1 MSLQRVRR
9 LYSQAMANLSER
21 HYLTPLFEPGS
32 VAVVGATEREGA
44 VGAVLVRNM
53 LEAKYRGALFG
64 VNPKHRSVH
73 GIPCF
78 GTIGKVPQRVDLAVI
93 ATPAATV
100 PEIIEQC
107 GKAGVRSAVV
117 ISAGFS
123 EVGPAG
129 AKLERTMLENARRQK
144 LRLVGPNCLG
154 LMRPELGLNAT
165 FARGAA
171 LPGSLGLVAQSGA
184 VCTAMLDWA
193 RPNKVGF
200 SSVVSLGGST
210 DVDFGEIIDYLIE
223 DPKTEHILLYIEGVR
238 SARRFVS
245 ALRAAARVKPVIVM
259 KVGRHP
265 AGSRAAVSHTGAIVG
280 LDDVFD
286 AVVKRAGVVRVTT
299 IGQMVAAAQALAV
312 HVRPQGDRLAV
323 VTNGGGPGVMAADRA
338 ADLGIALAQLAASTF
353 EALKPVLPAHWSHGN
368 PLDLIGDA
376 PAARYRAAVSAC
388 LADEGVDGVL
398 AILTPQAMTEPTA
411 AAQAVID
418 AAQGS
423 SKPVLACWMGEEQTA
438 SARRLLAGAHI
449 PVFRTPDP
457 AVEMFGHLSS
467 FYRNQRALLQTPG
480 PVAAQG
486 APDLA
491 TARVIV
497 EAALAER
504 REVLSEMESKA
515 LLAAFRIP
523 IAKTVVTRSP
533 HEAMLVAGETG
544 FPVAM
549 KIDSPE
555 ISHKSEVNGVR
566 LNIGSAQAVQE
577 AWQKIVDDAKRLRP
591 EARVNG
597 VTVEPMVRRAH
608 GRELMVGVIRDPV
621 FGPAIVFG
629 TGGTAVE
636 VHRDRAVALP
646 PLNAFLIDDMIRGTR
661 VAKLLGE
668 FRRMPPVDRAA
679 LEEVLLRVS
688 EMVCELPELA
698 ELDINPL
705 IADPS
710 GAIAVDARVVL
721 RQGAAR
727 RDRYGH
733 MAIHPY
739 PAHLVSTWQP
749 SEGPP
754 VTLRP
759 IRPEDAEMERSFVK
773 NLSAEARYFRFMD
786 TLRELTPQMLV
797 RFTQIDYD
805 REMAFVATIDEAGRE
820 TEVGV
825 ARYVANPDGESCEFA
840 LVIADGWQRMGL
852 GRRMMEQL
860 IAVAR
865 TRALRSMVG
874 HVLGENRGML
884 ALCQKLGFVVSDSA
898 EGPMVKRVSLALV
911 ET

>member
-1 MSLQRVRR
+1 
-9 LYSQAMANLSER
+9 MASLSER
-21 HYLTPLFEPGS
+21 HYLTPLFEPAS
-32 VAVVGATEREGA
+32 VAVIGATERAGA

-64 VNPKHRSVH
+64 VNPKYRAVH
-73 GIPCF
+73 GVPCY
-78 GTIGKVPQRVDLAVI
+78 GAIGKVPQRVDLAVI

-107 GKAGVRSAVV
+107 GRSGVRAAVV

-123 EVGPAG
+123 EIGPAG
-129 AKLERTMLENARRQK
+129 AKLERAMLENARRHR

-171 LPGSLGLVAQSGA
+171 LPGALGLVAQSGA

-193 RPNKVGF
+193 RPNGVGF

-223 DPKTEHILLYIEGVR
+223 DPRTEHILLYIEGVR

-286 AVVKRAGVVRVTT
+286 AVVKRAGVVRVAT
-299 IGQMVAAAQALAV
+299 IGQMVAAAQALSV
-312 HVRPQGDRLAV
+312 RVRPQGDRLAV

-338 ADLGIALAQLAASTF
+338 ADLGIPLAQLAAGTF
-353 EALKPVLPAHWSHGN
+353 EALKPALPAHWSHGN

-376 PAARYRAAVSAC
+376 DAARYRAAVSAC

-418 AAQGS
+418 AAKGS

-438 SARRLLAGAHI
+438 SARRLLAQAHI

-491 TARVIV
+491 TARAIV
-497 EAALAER
+497 DAALAER

-523 IAKTVVTRSP
+523 IAKTVVARSA
-533 HEAMLVAGETG
+533 HEAMLIAGEIG

-555 ISHKSEVNGVR
+555 ITHKSDVNGVR
-566 LNIGSAQAVQE
+566 LNVASAQAVQE
-577 AWQKIVDDAKRLRP
+577 TWQKIVDDAKRLRP
-591 EARVNG
+591 EARING

-661 VAKLLGE
+661 VARLLGE

-705 IADPS
+705 IADPQ
-710 GAIAVDARVVL
+710 GAIAVDARAVL

-739 PAHLVSTWQP
+739 PAHLVSRWQP

-759 IRPEDAEMERSFVK
+759 IRPEDAELEQAFVK
-773 NLSAEARYFRFMD
+773 NLSAETRYFRFMD
-786 TLRELTPQMLV
+786 TLRELTPQMLM

-805 REMAFVATIDEAGRE
+805 REMAFVATVDEAGRE

-840 LVIADGWQRMGL
+840 LVIADGWQRKGL
-852 GRRMMEQL
+852 GRRMMVQL
-860 IAVAR
+860 IEVAR
-865 TRALRSMVG
+865 ARDLRSMVG

-884 ALCQKLGFVVSDSA
+884 ALCQKLGFVVADSA
-898 EGPMVKRVSLALV
+898 EGPLVKRVTLALAQN
-911 ET
+911 

>member
-1 MSLQRVRR
+1 MASL
-9 LYSQAMANLSER
+9 SDR
-21 HYLTPLFEPGS
+21 HYLTPLFEPAA
-32 VAVVGATEREGA
+32 VAVIGATERAGA
-44 VGAVLVRNM
+44 VGAVLIRNM
-53 LEAKYRGALFG
+53 LEAKYRGELFA
-64 VNPKHRSVH
+64 VNPKHRSVL
-73 GIPCF
+73 GVPCF
-78 GTIGKVPQRVDLAVI
+78 SAIGKVPGRVDLAVI
-93 ATPAATV
+93 ATPAPTV
-100 PEIIEQC
+100 PDIIEQC
-107 GKAGVRSAVV
+107 GKAGVPAAVV

-123 EVGPAG
+123 EAGPAG
-129 AKLERTMLENARRQK
+129 VKLERALLENARRHK

-154 LMRPELGLNAT
+154 LMRPALGLNAT
-165 FARGAA
+165 FAHGAA
-171 LPGSLGLVAQSGA
+171 LPGALGLVAQSGA

-193 RPNKVGF
+193 RPNGIGF

-210 DVDFGEIIDYLIE
+210 DVDFGEIIDYLVADE
-223 DPKTEHILLYIEGVR
+223 ATEHILLYIEGVR

-245 ALRAAARVKPVIVM
+245 ALRAAARVKPVIVQ

-286 AVVKRAGVVRVTT
+286 AVVKRAGVVRVST
-299 IGQMVAAAQALAV
+299 IGQMVAAAQALAA
-312 HVRPQGDRLAV
+312 HVRPRGDRLAV

-338 ADLGIALAQLAASTF
+338 ADLGIPLAELAPATLA
-353 EALKPVLPAHWSHGN
+353 ALKPALPPNWSHGN

-376 PAARYRAAVSAC
+376 DAKRYRAAVAAC

-398 AILTPQAMTEPTA
+398 AILTPQAMTEPDD
-411 AAQAVID
+411 AAQAVIE
-418 AAQGS
+418 AARGS
-423 SKPVLACWMGEEQTA
+423 SKPVLACWMGDEQTA
-438 SARRLLAGAHI
+438 AARRRLALARI

-457 AVEMFGHLSS
+457 AVEVFGHVSS

-480 PVAAQG
+480 PVEAPD
-486 APDLA
+486 APDLE
-491 TARVIV
+491 TACAIV
-497 EAALAER
+497 AAALAER
-504 REVLSEMESKA
+504 REVLAEMESKA
-515 LLAAFRIP
+515 LLAAFGIP
-523 IAKTVVTRSP
+523 IARTVLARTA
-533 HEAMLVAGETG
+533 HEAVLLASETG

-549 KIDSPE
+549 KIDSPQ
-555 ISHKSEVNGVR
+555 ITHKSDVNGVR
-566 LNIGSAQAVQE
+566 LNVANAQAVQSAYQE
-577 AWQKIVDDAKRLRP
+577 IVADAKRLRP
-591 EARVNG
+591 EARIRG

-646 PLNAFLIDDMIRGTR
+646 PLNGFLIDDMIRGTR
-661 VAKLLGE
+661 VAQLLGA
-668 FRRMPPVDRAA
+668 FRHMAPVDRAA
-679 LEEVLLRVS
+679 LEQVLLRVS

-705 IADPS
+705 IADAS

-721 RQGAAR
+721 RPGAAQ
-727 RDRYGH
+727 RDRYAH

-749 SEGPP
+749 REGPK

-759 IRPEDAEMERSFVK
+759 IRPEDAEMEQAFVK
-773 NLSAEARYFRFMD
+773 RLSAETRYFRFMD

-805 REMAFVATIDEAGRE
+805 REMAFVATAPEDGRE

-840 LVIADGWQRMGL
+840 VVIADGWQRRGL

-860 IAVAR
+860 IGVAR
-865 TRALRSMVG
+865 ARGLRAMVG
-874 HVLGENRGML
+874 HVLAENRGML
-884 ALCQKLGFVVSDSA
+884 QLCQKLGFAVGDSA
-898 EGPMVKRVSLALV
+898 EGPVVKRVTLALAAA
-911 ET
+911 

>member
-1 MSLQRVRR
+1 M
-9 LYSQAMANLSER
+9 
-21 HYLTPLFEPGS
+21 
-32 VAVVGATEREGA
+32 
-44 VGAVLVRNM
+44 
-53 LEAKYRGALFG
+53 
-64 VNPKHRSVH
+64 
-73 GIPCF
+73 
-78 GTIGKVPQRVDLAVI
+78 I
-93 ATPAATV
+93 ATPAPTV
-100 PEIIEQC
+100 PEIVEQC

-123 EVGPAG
+123 EAGPAG
-129 AKLERTMLENARRQK
+129 AKLERALLENARRHK

-154 LMRPELGLNAT
+154 LMRPDLGLNAT
-165 FARGAA
+165 FARGTA

-286 AVVKRAGVVRVTT
+286 AVVKRAGVVRVHT
-299 IGQMVAAAQALAV
+299 IGQMVAAAQALAA

-338 ADLGIALAQLAASTF
+338 ADLGIPLAQLSAATI
-353 EALKPVLPAHWSHGN
+353 ETLKPALPANWSHGN

-376 PAARYRAAVSAC
+376 DAGRYRIAVSAC
-388 LADEGVDGVL
+388 LADDNVDGVL
-398 AILTPQAMTEPTA
+398 AILTPQAMTEPA
-411 AAQAVID
+411 SAAQAVIEAAKD
-418 AAQGS
+418 AT
-423 SKPVLACWMGEEQTA
+423 KPVLACWMGEEQTA
-438 SARRLLAGAHI
+438 AARRLLAQARI

-457 AVEMFGHLSS
+457 AVEMFGHLSA

-486 APDLA
+486 APDLD

-497 EAALAER
+497 DAALAER
-504 REVLSEMESKA
+504 RSVLSEMESKA

-523 IAKTVVTRSP
+523 IAKTVVTRSA
-533 HEAMLVAGETG
+533 HEAMLVAGELG

-549 KIDSPE
+549 KIDSPQ
-555 ISHKSEVNGVR
+555 ITHKSDVNGVR
-566 LNIGSAQAVQE
+566 LNVANAQAVQ
-577 AWQKIVDDAKRLRP
+577 ATWQQIVDAAARLRP
-591 EARVNG
+591 EASVNG
-597 VTVEPMVRRAH
+597 VSVEPMVRRAH

-646 PLNAFLIDDMIRGTR
+646 PLNQFLIADMIRGTR
-661 VAKLLGE
+661 VSKLLGA
-668 FRRMPPVDRAA
+668 FRRMPPVDMAA

-688 EMVCELPELA
+688 ELVCELPEVA

-705 IADPS
+705 IADEG

-721 RQGAAR
+721 RQSAPR

-739 PAHLVSTWQP
+739 PTQLVTTWQP
-749 SEGPP
+749 GTGPA

-759 IRPEDAEMERSFVK
+759 IRPEDAEMEQAFVK
-773 NLSAEARYFRFMD
+773 SLSAESRYFRFMD
-786 TLRELTPQMLV
+786 TLRELTPQMLL

-805 REMAFVATIDEAGRE
+805 REMAFVATLQEDRRE
-820 TEVGV
+820 LEIGV

-840 LVIADGWQRMGL
+840 LVIADDWQRRGL
-852 GRRMMEQL
+852 GRRMMELL
-860 IAVAR
+860 IEVAR
-865 TRALRSMVG
+865 ERGLRAMIG
-874 HVLGENRGML
+874 HVLAENRGML
-884 ALCQKLGFVVSDSA
+884 SLCQALGFAIADSA
-898 EGPMVKRVSLALV
+898 EGAMVKRATLALD
-911 ET
+911 